1 MPLTNMLSISN
12 FLQAL
17 QEPALLLDATEKIL
31 QVNTSLSTLFG
42 YAQEELEQQP
52 FEYLCSNQNNIS
64 KVSLDWN
71 LSSSKIQEWLF
82 YAKSGAALS
91 LRCSQ
96 QTFEQTTNGIL
107 HLVLLIPRTK
117 QPPLHDYLAKAEA
130 QLETTLNYRE
140 RDLQQA
146 LERLQQHQL
155 DLEQEILERQAMEQ
169 QLLVAKAKIQSALD
183 RSQELSDLKTRFIAT
198 ASHEFRTPLSSILSS
213 AALIERY
220 TTTEQQ
226 PKRLKHVHR
235 IKSSVKNLTH
245 ILEDFL
251 SLSSLEEGK
260 VQQHQQQFNL
270 EELFQSILGEVKV
283 MAKAQQQFE
292 LRQEQKPIVLQT
304 NLQALKNILLN
315 LLSNAIKYS
324 PDNALIK
331 IHSQVQEDQVTIQ
344 VEDNGMGIPPTQ
356 QKHLFTRFFRAD
368 NATAIQGTGL
378 GLYIVKKY
386 LESIQGNI
394 SFESVEGEGTTFTIQ
409 FPKNSQYEE
418 NLSH

>member
-1 MPLTNMLSISN
+1 MLSISN

>member
-1 MPLTNMLSISN
+1 MPFTNTLSISSW
-12 FLQAL
+12 LQLL
-17 QEPALLLDATEKIL
+17 QEPALLLNEVGIIL
-31 QVNTSLSTLFG
+31 QSNASLNQLFG
-42 YAQEELEQQP
+42 YTPEALKGQP
-52 FEYLCSNQNNIS
+52 FDCLCSGTTATQN
-64 KVSLDWN
+64 VPLDWDTP
-71 LSSSKIQEWLF
+71 SQKIHEWLF
-82 YAKSGAALS
+82 YDKHGSALA
-91 LRCSQ
+91 LRCSW
-96 QTFEQTTNGIL
+96 QTLPQTTNQL
-107 HLVLLIPRTK
+107 RLVLLIPCTE
-117 QPPLHDYLAKAEA
+117 QPPLQDYLTKAA
-130 QLETTLNYRE
+130 TQLETTLNYRE

-169 QLLVAKAKIQSALD
+169 QLLAAQAKIQSALD
-183 RSQELSDLKTRFIAT
+183 HSQELSDLKTRFIAT

-226 PKRLKHVHR
+226 TKRLKHVNR

-260 VQQHQQQFNL
+260 LQHHQQSFSL
-270 EELFQSILGEVKV
+270 EELSQSILGEVKV

-292 LRQEQKPIVLQT
+292 LIQQGEAVVLNT

-324 PDNALIK
+324 PDDAVIK
-331 IHSQVQEDQVTIQ
+331 IHSQIQEEQVIISI
-344 VEDNGMGIPPTQ
+344 EDNGMGIPKDQ

-386 LESIQGNI
+386 LENLQGSIH
-394 SFESVEGEGTTFTIQ
+394 FESVEGQGTIFTIQ
-409 FPKNSQYEE
+409 FPKNNKHEE
-418 NLSH
+418 DFSH

>member
-1 MPLTNMLSISN
+1 MHLTTTFSVQH

-17 QEPALLLDATEKIL
+17 QEPALLLDPNGQII
-31 QVNTSLSTLFG
+31 QINTSLTLLLGHTSDSLLGQSFD
-42 YAQEELEQQP
+42 
-52 FEYLCSNQNNIS
+52 FLCQNTKNNS
-64 KVSLDWN
+64 KLALNWKEA
-71 LSSSKIQEWLF
+71 SKIQEWLF
-82 YAKSGAALS
+82 YQKDGQGLS
-91 LRCSQ
+91 LRCSVQ
-96 QTFEQTTNGIL
+96 PLVQEAKTL
-107 HLVLLIPRTK
+107 YLVLLIPRTELR
-117 QPPLHDYLAKAEA
+117 PLNDYLAQAEA
-130 QLETTLNYRE
+130 HLEAAVNHRE

-146 LERLQQHQL
+146 LERLQQHQH

-169 QLLVAKAKIQSALD
+169 QLLEAQAKIQSALD
-183 RSQELSDLKTRFIAT
+183 RSRELSDLKTRFIGT

-226 PKRLKHVHR
+226 EKRLKHVNR

-260 VQQHQQQFNL
+260 MKQHQQSFDLKELLKAVL
-270 EELFQSILGEVKV
+270 EEVKV
-283 MAKAQQQFE
+283 MAKSKQQFE
-292 LRQEQKPIVLQT
+292 LQQEEKNISLNT
-304 NLQALKNILLN
+304 NIQALKNILLN

-324 PDNALIK
+324 PEDALIK
-331 IHSQVQEDQVTIQ
+331 IYSRIQHKQVIIS
-344 VEDNGMGIPPTQ
+344 VEDNGMGIPKEQ

-386 LESIQGNI
+386 LESLKGSID
-394 SFESVEGEGTTFTIQ
+394 FESVEGQGTTFTIQ
-409 FPKNSQYEE
+409 FPQNDKHEE
-418 NLSH
+418 DFNH